1 MLLWFQSVAHGTWPP
16 SQEREPLHQ
25 VAEMSSVH
33 DKVAARIPVASL
45 SETTG
50 NMTAPSGP

>member
-1 MLLWFQSVAHGTWPP
+1 MLLPFQSVAHGTQPP

-50 NMTAPSGP
+50 SMTAPSGP